1 VTTQNKNFKVKHG
14 LDVVNGGTFGD
25 SVVVGAPTLSTH
37 AATKDYVDSISL
49 VTGPTGPVGPQGI
62 QGHTGPQG
70 PTGNQGIIGP
80 TGPQGTSINFSGSVP
95 TVEDLPTSANTN
107 DAYIVDINGDLYVW
121 NTDSWHNVGQIV
133 GPKGDTGQ
141 QGTQGDEG
149 PQGPTGPTGSTGST
163 GPTGSTG
170 SIGPTGPTGST
181 GSIGPTGPTGSQGVQ
196 GPTGARGDSGN
207 EGPQGPTGSQ
217 GPTGPTGPQGI
228 QGQQGITGPSGLN
241 GDTGPT
247 GPKGDAGSDANT
259 IALLNGTDI
268 FSRLSLDTSTDYRSQ
283 QPGQLAWNA
292 EAGTLEFQ
300 MINGDATL
308 QIGQELNQLV
318 KNGSGGL
325 LLNGHAVYVVGSDNS
340 NIVVDHT
347 TNTNDFSA
355 ERFLGILTQDIADGD
370 LGYVT
375 TFGVV
380 HNINTSNLVEG
391 QIIFTTGDG
400 QLTTDFPTD
409 VYFGTA
415 VGVCLFSDS
424 TSGQIFVFPKFLP
437 TVSEIRDILI
447 DPVTLADGDVIAFN
461 AGLQAWVNV
470 PANSGPTGPTGP
482 QGSQG
487 ITGPTGSI
495 GARGADGYIGADG
508 ATGPTGAQG
517 PTGPTGATGI
527 QGPTGPQGTIGNT
540 GPQGIQGN
548 NGIQGPTGPIGAT
561 GPTGA
566 ASTVTGPT
574 GSTGATGPTGPTG
587 PAGADGDR
595 YHTTSSTSFTL
606 TASGS
611 TTIIVD
617 DLGVDYSSGQSIIVS
632 HNGTSHQHGTVTSY
646 NPSTGELTFTN
657 DSKTG
662 SGTYNSWS
670 VNLDG
675 AVGIQGPTGPQGDTG
690 PTGPASTITGPTGPT
705 GAASTVTGPTGATG
719 LQGPTGPT
727 GPQGNQGIQ
736 GIQGIQGV
744 TGPTG
749 AASMVTGPTGAIGPT
764 GAASTVTG
772 PTGPIGPTGATG
784 NASTVTGP
792 TGPTGATGAAS
803 TVTGPTGPTGATGPQ
818 GIPGNNGVTG
828 PTGATGPVSTVT
840 GPTGPTG
847 LTGATG
853 PTGPTGPAQTLT
865 SITQQV
871 GTSYTLASSD
881 ANTMVELNNA
891 SAITLTVPTDSTT
904 IPAGTSITILQT
916 GVGQVTVTG
925 PSVTLNYT
933 PGNKLRAQWS
943 QAVLTKR
950 SSNTWV
956 LNGDLTV

>member
-1 VTTQNKNFKVKHG
+1 
-14 LDVVNGGTFGD
+14 
-25 SVVVGAPTLSTH
+25 
-37 AATKDYVDSISL
+37 
-49 VTGPTGPVGPQGI
+49 
-62 QGHTGPQG
+62 
-70 PTGNQGIIGP
+70 
-80 TGPQGTSINFSGSVP
+80 
-95 TVEDLPTSANTN
+95 
-107 DAYIVDINGDLYVW
+107 
-121 NTDSWHNVGQIV
+121 
-133 GPKGDTGQ
+133 
-141 QGTQGDEG
+141 
-149 PQGPTGPTGSTGST
+149 
-163 GPTGSTG
+163 
-170 SIGPTGPTGST
+170 
-181 GSIGPTGPTGSQGVQ
+181 
-196 GPTGARGDSGN
+196 
-207 EGPQGPTGSQ
+207 
-217 GPTGPTGPQGI
+217 
-228 QGQQGITGPSGLN
+228 
-241 GDTGPT
+241 
-247 GPKGDAGSDANT
+247 
-259 IALLNGTDI
+259 
-268 FSRLSLDTSTDYRSQ
+268 
-283 QPGQLAWNA
+283 
-292 EAGTLEFQ
+292 

-318 KNGSGGL
+318 KNGSGGP

-347 TNTNDFSA
+347 TNTNDFSS
-355 ERFLGILTQDIADGD
+355 ERFLGILTQDIANGD

-380 HNINTSNLVEG
+380 HGIDTSNLLEG
-391 QIIFTTGDG
+391 QIVFTIGDG
-400 QLTTDFPTD
+400 QLTTDFPID

-424 TSGQIFVFPKFLP
+424 TNGQIFVFPKFLP
-437 TVSEIRDILI
+437 TVSEIRDMLI
-447 DPVTLADGDVIAFN
+447 DPLTLSDGDVIAFD

-470 PANSGPTGPTGP
+470 PANSGPIGPTGP
-482 QGSQG
+482 QGLAG
-487 ITGPTGSI
+487 ATGATGPTG
-495 GARGADGYIGADG
+495 AQGADGYIGADG
-508 ATGPTGAQG
+508 ATGPTGSQ
-517 PTGPTGATGI
+517 GPTGATGPAGI
-527 QGPTGPQGTIGNT
+527 QGPTGPQGAIGNT

-548 NGIQGPTGPIGAT
+548 DGIQGPTGPTGAI

-574 GSTGATGPTGPTG
+574 GPTGNAGPTGPTG

-606 TASGS
+606 SASGS
-611 TTIIVD
+611 TTIVVD

-632 HNGTSHQHGTVTSY
+632 HNGTSHQHGTVSSY
-646 NPSTGELTFTN
+646 NPATGELTFTN

-690 PTGPASTITGPTGPT
+690 PTGPASTIPGPTGPT
-705 GAASTVTGPTGATG
+705 GAASTVTGPTGPTGAQG
-719 LQGPTGPT
+719 LQGAASTITGPTGPIGSTGPIGPTGPT
-727 GPQGNQGIQ
+727 GPTGPSANISATDTVASGKLAYSSGIGYAGPIPFISDIDPNGWIHDYHFAPIIPGYYSISLQVTWVASSDSYTIQINKNNLVVSNSESTATGNTLTQNASALVYLNGADYVDFTYTSVSGGYGGGISDA
-736 GIQGIQGV
+736 GTFFTATLMTTG

-749 AASMVTGPTGAIGPT
+749 AASTI
-764 GAASTVTG
+764 TG
-772 PTGPIGPTGATG
+772 PTGPTGPRGLTGPTGATG
-784 NASTVTGP
+784 AASTVTGP

-818 GIPGNNGVTG
+818 GVPGNNGAVGATG
-828 PTGATGPVSTVT
+828 PTGAASTVT
-840 GPTGPTG
+840 GPTGPAG
-847 LTGATG
+847 STGATG

-865 SITQQV
+865 SITQQA
-871 GTSYTLASSD
+871 GTTYTLVSAD

-904 IPAGTSITILQT
+904 IPVGTSITILQT
-916 GVGQVTVTG
+916 GAGQVTVTG

-956 LNGDLTV
+956 LNGDLTA